1 MPETPAARVL
11 VFGLAILL
19 AASARAGSV
28 AAVSDAPVSAIP
40 VSDAPVSVTPLSVTS
55 PPVADAAP
63 VLAYAPDFLPRD
75 WPWIDT
81 SVELEDLPEEE
92 EQLPEQQP
100 EGYMDRSVNYLLHQR
115 KSISTRVNVMA
126 RAIDRYLAGDRA
138 MAEDNESFMKLQLA
152 ERWIEGGK
160 WDPDND
166 LKFRL
171 DLPATKR
178 RYRLVLTYRPDF
190 DSKSLAEQTLPTS
203 QVQSVDEEKSLFA
216 GAVRTMKNEADN
228 WEGRLQGGVKV
239 RWPLDPFVRFNTRRE
254 VPLGANWNM
263 IMRNGAAW
271 FAEDGFSAKNSLA
284 FDHVLGPQLLFRAT
298 SSLQWREE
306 EDTLEMAQV
315 FDLYHTLDQRRL
327 LDYQVGV
334 LGTSWSN
341 PQVNVYYVSLIYRQ
355 ELYRDWLYLNVV
367 PQIAYP
373 REDEFGGN
381 DDFDDVLSLL
391 VGIEL
396 FFNQF

>member
-1 MPETPAARVL
+1 MPEATTARAL
-11 VFGLAILL
+11 VFGLALLL
-19 AASARAGSV
+19 AASAQ
-28 AAVSDAPVSAIP
+28 AATYSDPPRSESPSAVIPQPGTDDAPLV
-40 VSDAPVSVTPLSVTS
+40 
-55 PPVADAAP
+55 
-63 VLAYAPDFLPRD
+63 AYAPDFLPQE

-81 SVELEDLPEEE
+81 SVELEDLPEDGE
-92 EQLPEQQP
+92 LPEQEP
-100 EGYMDRSVNYLLHQR
+100 EGYMDRSVNYLLGQR
-115 KSISTRVNVMA
+115 RTISTQVNVMA

-138 MAEDNESFMKLQLA
+138 MAEENETFMKLQLA

-190 DSKSLAEQTLPTS
+190 DSESLAEQTLPTS
-203 QVQSVDEEKSLFA
+203 QVQSADEEKSLFA

-263 IMRNGAAW
+263 IVRNGAAW
-271 FAEDGFSAKNSLA
+271 FAEDGFSAKNALA
-284 FDHVLGPQLLFRAT
+284 FDHVLGPQLLFRST

-327 LDYQVGV
+327 LDYQIGV

-373 REDEFGGN
+373 REDEFGHN

>member
-1 MPETPAARVL
+1 MPETTTARTL
-11 VFGLAILL
+11 VFALASLL
-19 AASARAGSV
+19 AVSAQADTYSSPPHSGSSLAV
-28 AAVSDAPVSAIP
+28 APQAVSDA
-40 VSDAPVSVTPLSVTS
+40 APLV
-55 PPVADAAP
+55 
-63 VLAYAPDFLPRD
+63 AYAPDFLPQE

-92 EQLPEQQP
+92 ELPEEEP
-100 EGYMDRSVNYLLHQR
+100 EGYMDRSVDYLLEQR

-138 MAEDNESFMKLQLA
+138 MAEENETFMKLQLA

-190 DSKSLAEQTLPTS
+190 DTESLADRTLPTS
-203 QVQSVDEEKSLFA
+203 QVQPVEEEKSLFA
-216 GAVRTMKNEADN
+216 GAVRTMKDEANN
-228 WEGRLQGGVKV
+228 WEGRVQGGIKV
-239 RWPLDPFVRFNTRRE
+239 RWPLDPFVRFNTRRG
-254 VPLGANWNM
+254 VPLGDNWSM
-263 IMRNGAAW
+263 TVRNGAAW
-271 FAEDGFSAKNSLA
+271 FNEDGFSATNSLA
-284 FDHVLGPQLLFRAT
+284 FDHVLGPQLLFRST
-298 SSLQWREE
+298 TSLQWREE
-306 EDTLEMAQV
+306 EDTLEMGQV
-315 FDLYHTLDQRRL
+315 LDLFHTLDQRRL

-334 LGTSWSN
+334 LGNSWSN
-341 PQVNVYYVSLIYRQ
+341 AQVNVYYVSLIYRQ
-355 ELYRDWLYLNVV
+355 ELYRNWLYLNVV

-373 REDEFGGN
+373 REDEVGQS

-396 FFNQF
+396 FFNEF